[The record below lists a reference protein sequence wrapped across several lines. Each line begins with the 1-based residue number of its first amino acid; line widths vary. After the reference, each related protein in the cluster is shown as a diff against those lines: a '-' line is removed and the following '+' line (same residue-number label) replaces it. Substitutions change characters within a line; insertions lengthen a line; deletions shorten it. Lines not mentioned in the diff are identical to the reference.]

1 MLVSACSVNVNRS
14 STASLETPE
23 VIVTRASDDHQ
34 RSVESPSDLLW
45 STLSPADVFT
55 TDNLRVPTRLPSSSS
70 APQVSISI
78 INFYHSCEPSLATSV
93 SNECSRKAD
102 ILVVEIRPHQPL
114 LCRLHW
120 MKASERITYKVA
132 VVAYKCQH
140 GLAPCVA
147 NYVDVN
153 PDDDYVLPH
162 QRLWTFNVLV
172 CPCRWQN
179 VSCYSRSSV
188 EQSYIARHCCPLSIF
203 CCRLK
208 SHLFSLSYPLSNSS
222 HFV

>member
-78 INFYHSCEPSLATSV
+78 ISFYHSCEPSLATSV

-140 GLAPCVA
+140 GLAPTYLCGKLRRRESRRRLRSA
-147 NYVDVN
+147 SSTSLDV
-153 PDDDYVLPH
+153 
-162 QRLWTFNVLV
+162 QRTRLSMSVTERFLLQPLV
-172 CPCRWQN
+172 CGTVLHRTSLLPPIHFLL
-179 VSCYSRSSV
+179 SS
-188 EQSYIARHCCPLSIF
+188 
-203 CCRLK
+203 
-208 SHLFSLSYPLSNSS
+208 
-222 HFV
+222 